1 MAARPHTAHG
11 RVPVPVSSRTP
22 TPVLPLLCP
31 GPRQPGPGSGPEGR
45 ADGPCGQ
52 VFGLRA
58 AGHLGSGWGPAPP
71 PRQPERPPPGPTLMK
86 ELQTW
91 LPGPHSPP
99 ERDWPVLEAWGAG
112 WPSGA
117 TWGLTRLLPAGP
129 VALKGPR
136 AAHPSSLL
144 LHPLPREALAGGGA
158 RREGPGFQGVGG
170 GGPRGSGIICEVED
184 GGAGAARPPETRDFL
199 AEPAMGKLEQNQS
212 WRALRLPVPGGP
224 SRWGAGRSGTHTADP
239 GLCFLSCS

>member
-71 PRQPERPPPGPTLMK
+71 PPSTRAATPRAHPHERIANMAPWASLPSRAGLACARGVGCWVALWCHLGSHQTAPCRPSGPEGTQGGTSQLSPPP
-86 ELQTW
+86 
-91 LPGPHSPP
+91 
-99 ERDWPVLEAWGAG
+99 
-112 WPSGA
+112 
-117 TWGLTRLLPAGP
+117 
-129 VALKGPR
+129 
-136 AAHPSSLL
+136 PSS
-144 LHPLPREALAGGGA
+144 PGGTGRRRGPPGGSRVSRGWWGGA
-158 RREGPGFQGVGG
+158 LVAPE
-170 GGPRGSGIICEVED
+170 SS
-184 GGAGAARPPETRDFL
+184 AR
-199 AEPAMGKLEQNQS
+199 
-212 WRALRLPVPGGP
+212 
-224 SRWGAGRSGTHTADP
+224 
-239 GLCFLSCS
+239 